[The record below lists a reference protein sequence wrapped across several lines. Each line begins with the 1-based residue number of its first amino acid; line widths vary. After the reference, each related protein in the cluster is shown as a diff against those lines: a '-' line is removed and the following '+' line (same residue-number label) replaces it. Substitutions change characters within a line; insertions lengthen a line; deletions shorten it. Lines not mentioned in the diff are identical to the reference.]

1 MKDERAHLQLFDLIA
16 RDWMVPSPVQ
26 QITFNADSSA
36 VAFACEDGSV
46 QLAATADKASPTQ
59 RTRRAVDTGRLTIA
73 PREKAFLPLKAADF
87 SAGRSSDVVPF
98 GATGFAFAKDTG
110 RINSL
115 SPGGIAAH
123 IPAKAP
129 KGITVLATAPDGKM
143 VAYACGMQ
151 VFLSPAAEDKPRI
164 LPAAGLVR
172 ALAFSPEGL
181 TLAVGYANGLCRW
194 SLAAPDAPPIETAL
208 VGTPA
213 GLVWHPDGAWL
224 TAGLAADGF
233 CLIEVATNQATHRR
247 NFPAPVTAAA
257 FSKPTGT
264 VVAAGAYRVAAW
276 ALDTGRDVITGKPGL
291 VLINAVATSPN
302 RNLVA
307 VGYAN
312 GLLSMAEIG
321 QPSEILLREDT
332 GAAITAMAWSPNG
345 SFLALGGTD
354 GSAALVEFP
363 DAMFKS

>member
-1 MKDERAHLQLFDLIA
+1 MRDERAHLQLFDLIA

-36 VAFACEDGSV
+36 VAFVCADGSV

-73 PREKAFLPLKAADF
+73 PREKAFLPLKPADF

-98 GATGFAFAKDTG
+98 GAAGFAFAKDTG

-115 SPGGIAAH
+115 SAGGIAAH
-123 IPAKAP
+123 IAARAP
-129 KGITVLATAPDGKM
+129 QAITVLAASPDGKT

-151 VFLSPAAEDKPRI
+151 VYVSPAGQDAARI
-164 LPAAGLVR
+164 IPAARPVG
-172 ALAFSPEGL
+172 ALAFSRDGL
-181 TLAVGYANGLCRW
+181 TLAVGHANGLCRW
-194 SLAAPDAPPIETAL
+194 SMTNPDAPPIETPIA
-208 VGTPA
+208 GTPVSLA
-213 GLVWHPDGAWL
+213 WHPDGGWL
-224 TAGLAADGF
+224 TAGLGADGF
-233 CLIEVATNQATHRR
+233 CLVDVATNRATQRR
-247 NFPAPVTAAA
+247 NFPAPVMGAA
-257 FSKPTGT
+257 FSTTTGT

-276 ALDTGRDVITGKPGL
+276 EVETGRDLVTGKPGL
-291 VLINAVATSPN
+291 VLVNAVATSPN

-312 GLLSMAEIG
+312 GLLSLSEIG

-332 GAAITAMAWSPNG
+332 GSAITAMAWSPDG
-345 SFLALGGTD
+345 TYLALAGSD